1 MNHRAENRFTV
12 TKELF
17 FEGMLRVS
25 RDSYGKFAAKC
36 MLLFTA
42 VWAALL
48 IFTLSSG
55 GNMNNVFFSL
65 GVLVLIGV
73 WICVWAPRNHANKA
87 WKAQQ
92 KLYGDSMKRITRFY
106 DDHLE
111 ISGDCNEKTVTY
123 DDIKEIKQSRNLIML
138 ICYDK
143 MGIMLSQSGFTKGDI
158 ATVEELIRKAQS

>member
-25 RDSYGKFAAKC
+25 RDSYGKFSAKC

-42 VWAALL
+42 VWVALL

-55 GNMNNVFFSL
+55 GNMGSVYFSF
-65 GVLVLIGV
+65 GVLVLIGF
-73 WICVWAPRNHANKA
+73 WICVFAPRNHAKKA

-92 KLYGDSMKRITRFY
+92 KKYGDSMKRITRFY
-106 DDHLE
+106 DDRLE
-111 ISGDCNEKTVTY
+111 ISGDCAEKTVTY
-123 DDIKEIKQSRNLIML
+123 DDIKEIKQSKNLIML

-143 MGIMLSQSGFTKGDI
+143 MGIMLSQNGFTKGDA
-158 ATVEELIRKAQS
+158 ATVEDLIRKAQS